1 MSQESDVAEI
11 LFQFEGLT
19 ISVKRNSDSTQL
31 SSPPRSTGLGSGF
44 GHSPQGASLA
54 RSSGPARS
62 DSSWTV
68 PSGSDPGPE
77 GERAEPWSSQWRAEL
92 VGACTPE
99 QLLDLD
105 LSPLESWVPRLSACG
120 EWSPLARLGRGLRAG
135 VAARIRLSGESTA
148 VCESPR
154 LAVQNRI
161 YVVLRAAPRHASG
174 WTTSY
179 SIYVSKVRGSAGE
192 RFHRDSVSHAF
203 ASRAEASAYVLGAG
217 CSWPP
222 EYQASV

>member
-1 MSQESDVAEI
+1 MSQESDVSEI

-99 QLLDLD
+99 QLLDID

-135 VAARIRLSGESTA
+135 VAARIRLSG
-148 VCESPR
+148 
-154 LAVQNRI
+154 
-161 YVVLRAAPRHASG
+161 
-174 WTTSY
+174 
-179 SIYVSKVRGSAGE
+179 
-192 RFHRDSVSHAF
+192 
-203 ASRAEASAYVLGAG
+203 
-217 CSWPP
+217 
-222 EYQASV
+222 